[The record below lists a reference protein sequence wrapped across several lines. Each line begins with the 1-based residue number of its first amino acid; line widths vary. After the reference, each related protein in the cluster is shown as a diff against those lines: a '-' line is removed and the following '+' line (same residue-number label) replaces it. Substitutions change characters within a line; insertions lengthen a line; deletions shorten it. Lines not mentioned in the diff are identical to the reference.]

1 MEDIS
6 LEEIP
11 QDFWDIVV
19 VPDPKKLSDVITHNR
34 KINDN
39 LLSGFESILPQ
50 QLFNSIKHGK
60 YIGVRGNGL
69 CGVYSILAE
78 IIQTNTTFSNMN
90 HDLLMKQLT
99 PIMEEYEIHGR
110 PSMIDADVLC
120 QIMRVYIMRYLKD
133 TLEHPSFAIF
143 SLSDL
148 TVKFDVT
155 DESCCFMRNLITI
168 VHNNGHFEALIY
180 SQKRKKKIYSG
191 LKKFLEN
198 K

>member
-1 MEDIS
+1 MDGIS
-6 LEEIP
+6 LEIP
-11 QDFWDIVV
+11 KDFWDVV
-19 VPDPKKLSDVITHNR
+19 IIPDPKKLGDVIMHNR
-34 KINDN
+34 EINN
-39 LLSGFESILPQ
+39 LLSGFESILPT

-69 CGVYSILAE
+69 CGVYAILAE

-90 HDLLMKQLT
+90 HNFLMEQLI
-99 PIMEEYEIHGR
+99 PIMEEYEIYDR
-110 PSMIDADVLC
+110 PSAIDVDILC
-120 QIMRVYIMRYLKD
+120 KIMRVYIMRYLQD
-133 TLEHPSFAIF
+133 IEHPSFVIF

-155 DESCCFMRNLITI
+155 KESRCFMRNLITI

-180 SQKRKKKIYSG
+180 SEKRKKKIYIG
-191 LKKFLEN
+191 LQNFLEN

>member
-11 QDFWDIVV
+11 KDFWDIVAV
-19 VPDPKKLSDVITHNR
+19 QEPKKLGDAITLNR
-34 KINDN
+34 KINN
-39 LLSGFESILPQ
+39 LLSGFESILPT
-50 QLFNSIKHGK
+50 QLFNSIKHGQ

-78 IIQTNTTFSNMN
+78 IIQTNSTIHNMN
-90 HDLLMKQLT
+90 HDLLMEQLT
-99 PIMEEYEIHGR
+99 PIMEEHGIHDR
-110 PSMIDADVLC
+110 PSAIDIDVLC

-155 DESCCFMRNLITI
+155 DESRCFMRNLITI
-168 VHNNGHFEALIY
+168 VHNNEHFEALIY
-180 SQKRKKKIYSG
+180 SQKRKKKIYIG
-191 LKKFLEN
+191 LQNFLEN